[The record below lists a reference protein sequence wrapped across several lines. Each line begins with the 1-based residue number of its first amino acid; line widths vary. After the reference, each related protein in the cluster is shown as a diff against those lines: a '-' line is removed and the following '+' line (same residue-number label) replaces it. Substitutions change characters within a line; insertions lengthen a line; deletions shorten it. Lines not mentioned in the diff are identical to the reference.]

1 MTKETFV
8 KCIKSIMDVTDFQ
21 RGVIKLVQKIDP
33 YADLGIMSYP
43 DCSNALYELLSEEM
57 NDDSDWIGCFCFD
70 RDFGRD
76 DTFEDIT
83 DVNGNIIP
91 FKSIDDLW
99 NILQKGEN

>member
-1 MTKETFV
+1 
-8 KCIKSIMDVTDFQ
+8 MDVTDFQ

-33 YADLGIMSYP
+33 YADLGIMAYP

-57 NDDSDWIGCFCFD
+57 NDDSDWIGYFCFD
-70 RDFGRD
+70 RDFGRN
-76 DTFEDIT
+76 DTLGDIT